1 MTTVVGSMASPRWV
15 ECPKWTVKAGFG
27 SVEPGG
33 IQLPGWHVGQ
43 FVRIVLQNRFSR
55 LPLLGKFDSDC
66 GRDWRTSCNVFR
78 SSFLLFHLFSFVYV
92 YTGLKPLPGLG
103 FSRLR

>member
-33 IQLPGWHVGQ
+33 IQLPGWHVCQ

-55 LPLLGKFDSDC
+55 LPLLGKFDSDHMRP
-66 GRDWRTSCNVFR
+66 GLANLMQRLPFE
-78 SSFLLFHLFSFVYV
+78 FPFISFV
-92 YTGLKPLPGLG
+92 
-103 FSRLR
+103 FFRLRLHGAETLAWPGIQPN